1 MQDLV
6 IDLTLAVNY
15 LPACVCA
22 MQSVLLSVALC
33 ALHSVNL
40 LPAFVPVC
48 LLLVMDRARPRR
60 LRIFDGSAVL
70 FSIFLSHC
78 VAAMQEFAASGLHL
92 WPSVHAVLSVEWP
105 CTSLYFLLR
114 PPSARDVF
122 SLRVCL
128 GCACL
133 RVSCFAFLF
142 RPESAEH
149 RVVRLGRDLA
159 FAGLCLQWTYIVG
172 LYRRRLG
179 HQPTESAAHYA
190 VYFWPV
196 LYVHAYAALAYAL
209 LAFAVVVLQLQQQEP
224 LSCGLGFASSGPQGA
239 SPRPAQHQTASRAP
253 DVAVAMASS
262 SCASAAQQLQF
273 YGHDAPEDAP
283 PQFQHEQQ
291 HQDAAN
297 LEDDELI
304 LRQALLSVKPGS
316 AV

>member
-15 LPACVCA
+15 LPACACA
-22 MQSVLLSVALC
+22 VQSVVLSVVLC

-40 LPAFVPVC
+40 LPAFVPLC

-70 FSIFLSHC
+70 FSIFFSHC

-114 PPSARDVF
+114 PPSSRDLF

-128 GCACL
+128 GCACF

-149 RVVRLGRDLA
+149 RLVRLGRDLA

-196 LYVHAYAALAYAL
+196 LYVHAYAACGYAL

-224 LSCGLGFASSGPQGA
+224 LSCGLGFASSGSQGA
-239 SPRPAQHQTASRAP
+239 SPRSAQHPTASRAP
-253 DVAVAMASS
+253 DVAIAMASS
-262 SCASAAQQLQF
+262 SSASAAQQLHF
-273 YGHDAPEDAP
+273 YGHEAAEEP
-283 PQFQHEQQ
+283 PQHFPHEQQ
-291 HQDAAN
+291 QDAAD

-304 LRQALLSVKPGS
+304 LRQALLSAKPGS